1 MFLARLGQPETLRLA
16 RAGRDG
22 EGDLFI
28 GRIADADQFAG
39 GLLLKVGRSPLPSA
53 TATNPKVRVQELAMN
68 DGSNP
73 PEGWVQWLGLVRRGV
88 EAVRQ
93 GDDVLCCCDL
103 GISRSVVLAG
113 ACVARLDDRPLDRAL
128 IRALRNTFY
137 DGIEGGEFL
146 PSESLWQ
153 EATAALVSDEAH
165 MRRAS

>member
-1 MFLARLGQPETLRLA
+1 
-16 RAGRDG
+16 
-22 EGDLFI
+22 
-28 GRIADADQFAG
+28 
-39 GLLLKVGRSPLPSA
+39 
-53 TATNPKVRVQELAMN
+53 
-68 DGSNP
+68 
-73 PEGWVQWLGLVRRGV
+73 
-88 EAVRQ
+88 
-93 GDDVLCCCDL
+93 
-103 GISRSVVLAG
+103 LAG